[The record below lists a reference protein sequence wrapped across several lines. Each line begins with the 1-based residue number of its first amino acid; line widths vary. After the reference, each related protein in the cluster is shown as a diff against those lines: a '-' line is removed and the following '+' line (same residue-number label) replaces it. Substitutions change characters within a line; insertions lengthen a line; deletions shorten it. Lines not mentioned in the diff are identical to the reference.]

1 MQSANQQ
8 AVIRL
13 RVQGMRCHSCEQVL
27 TTWLSDIRGVET
39 VLPNYSTGQVVIY
52 ADPEVSMDSIRAAIK
67 NAGFVPGEY
76 SMLVGTDP
84 VAGAEMP
91 IVVSRADTSD
101 LPSSYR
107 RVKLSALGMH
117 CDACEKL
124 VTMSTMQV
132 PGVVLATGDSADH
145 SVTVYLNREVALDDL
160 SAAVTA
166 AGFTPGRPFV
176 RGMTIV
182 TELPGESPEAPD
194 TPQAEPAA
202 ATVAP
207 AFIAE
212 QPVPVAPAPVPA
224 PRSAA
229 GSVAAATAASAAIAA
244 RVASVVPPAEQPA
257 PASTLFETAVPV
269 ASAAEVPVADSALAE
284 TVDVAAVETVE
295 MMEPVPASIPED
307 SEPISSPDLA
317 PAAVAEAAT
326 ASPPVAQDDVSPAV
340 AAASAASAAMAARL
354 ARMGI
359 GSATEAAPEPSP
371 AASFVPEPS

>member
-39 VLPNYSTGQVVIY
+39 VLPNYSSGQVVIY

-182 TELPGESPEAPD
+182 TELPGESPEAPE
-194 TPQAEPAA
+194 TPQPS
-202 ATVAP
+202 P
-207 AFIAE
+207 
-212 QPVPVAPAPVPA
+212 QPPRSRRHSSPSSPFRSLRLAVPA
-224 PRSAA
+224 PHPAA

-244 RVASVVPPAEQPA
+244 RVAAVVPPAEQPA
-257 PASTLFETAVPV
+257 PAPTLFETAVPV
-269 ASAAEVPVADSALAE
+269 ASAGETPAADSASAE
-284 TVDVAAVETVE
+284 TVDVA
-295 MMEPVPASIPED
+295 
-307 SEPISSPDLA
+307 
-317 PAAVAEAAT
+317 
-326 ASPPVAQDDVSPAV
+326 
-340 AAASAASAAMAARL
+340 
-354 ARMGI
+354 GC
-359 GSATEAAPEPSP
+359 
-371 AASFVPEPS
+371 

>member
-182 TELPGESPEAPD
+182 TELPGESPEAPE

-202 ATVAP
+202 ADGRR

-212 QPVPVAPAPVPA
+212 PPAPVAPAAAPA
-224 PRSAA
+224 PRRAA

-257 PASTLFETAVPV
+257 QAPTLFETAAPVETHDDMPV
-269 ASAAEVPVADSALAE
+269 A
-284 TVDVAAVETVE
+284 
-295 MMEPVPASIPED
+295 EPVPAETADDAAAEVAEPVTASVPED
-307 SEPISSPDLA
+307 IAACIRADFELEPRSLP
-317 PAAVAEAAT
+317 
-326 ASPPVAQDDVSPAV
+326 
-340 AAASAASAAMAARL
+340 
-354 ARMGI
+354 
-359 GSATEAAPEPSP
+359 
-371 AASFVPEPS
+371 